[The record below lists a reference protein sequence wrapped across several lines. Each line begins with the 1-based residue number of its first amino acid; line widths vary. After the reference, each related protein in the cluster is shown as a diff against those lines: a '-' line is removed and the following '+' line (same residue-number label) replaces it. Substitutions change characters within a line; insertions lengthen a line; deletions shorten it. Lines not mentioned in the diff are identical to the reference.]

1 MRDKIQNTRKE
12 AERMLARAFVPAR
25 ALAFVVEEFRISAD
39 ERSQMTHTVLTDN
52 MTIENADVCL
62 VRSAGKPDDT

>member
-12 AERMLARAFVPAR
+12 AELMLAR
-25 ALAFVVEEFRISAD
+25 ALAFVVEEFCISAD
-39 ERSQMTHTVLTDN
+39 KRSQMTHTVLTDN
-52 MTIENADVCL
+52 MTIKNAGVCM